1 MGLFVEFNA
10 QIVEVRYARN
20 GNAYLNIGGRHP
32 NATLTL
38 VVFKNRLSRF
48 GDLREFAGHT
58 VRING
63 KVTQYQ
69 EALQVILESKNQI
82 RLE

>member
-1 MGLFVEFNA
+1 MDV
-10 QIVEVRYARN
+10 
-20 GNAYLNIGGRHP
+20 GGRYP

-38 VVFKNRLSRF
+38 VVFKNRLPRF
-48 GDLREFAGHT
+48 GDLREFTGHT

-63 KVTQYQ
+63 RVTQYQ